1 MKPQTRI
8 SRIDSYL
15 EEMNNKGFT
24 TQPVALGNCTDVMP
38 EFGRFQDVQ
47 RLFRLK
53 RPTVNNL
60 IAEGQIKSVSLA
72 MVVKNMCGIYYAYVF
87 GNNWRSSE
95 RACLIFSSEN
105 ISLASFAVHF
115 LLEAMTPLIFSMV
128 IAFLS

>member
-53 RPTVNNL
+53 RPTVYNL

-72 MVVKNMCGIYYAYVF
+72 MVVKNMCGIFMRMFLEIIGEALKELVLYF
-87 GNNWRSSE
+87 HQR
-95 RACLIFSSEN
+95 I
-105 ISLASFAVHF
+105 F
-115 LLEAMTPLIFSMV
+115 LLPIL
-128 IAFLS
+128 LSTFCLKQ